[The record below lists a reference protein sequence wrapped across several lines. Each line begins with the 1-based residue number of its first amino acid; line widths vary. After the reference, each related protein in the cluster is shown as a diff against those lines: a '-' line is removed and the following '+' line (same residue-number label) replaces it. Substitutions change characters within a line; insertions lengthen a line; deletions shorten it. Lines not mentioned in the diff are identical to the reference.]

1 MEKIKFKKIKIIAY
15 LNSLSERQR
24 LIVLAVVVGF
34 SSGLAAVV
42 LKLSIEGI
50 KHLLTNW
57 INTSTASLWYLL
69 LPGIGMFLAMLFV
82 KYIAKEDISHGIT
95 KILYSIS
102 RKESKLSSKAI
113 WTPLVASAVTI
124 GFGGSVGAEAPIVH
138 SGAAIGSTIAQ
149 KLNLNYKHIT
159 LLLACGAAGSL
170 AGIFKAPLAGIV
182 FTIEILMFDLTLAS
196 IVPLLVSTVTAIL
209 IPYFLLGQTV
219 AFANAATPF
228 NLDNIPYYII
238 LGLICGIMSF
248 YFIRAT
254 LSIEGK
260 VKKIK
265 NPYMRLIVCALGIGV
280 LVFLFPP
287 LYGEG
292 YSSLSM
298 LLNNEVDSVFDGSIY
313 GSISHNNVFV
323 LLFFMAAMFLKV
335 VSMSF
340 TNAGGGVGGTFGPT
354 LFVGGICGFLVA
366 RAINLTN
373 FILLP
378 EANFA
383 LVGMGGLMAG
393 VMHAPLTAIF
403 LIAEITGG
411 YDLLMPLMITSAIS
425 YMLITRLE
433 PNSIYTKR
441 LAMQGDLITHDKDQA
456 VLTLLKLDELIE
468 TDFIKVYEEQTLGD
482 LVKDI
487 SNTHRNFFP
496 VVTRDNKF
504 VGVVLLDDVRN
515 IMFDRSKY
523 DTKHVSNFMTYT
535 SNVVN
540 KNDTMDMVMKKFK
553 LSNNT
558 WNLPVVDDENNYLG
572 FISKSKM
579 FGAYREQLINFSQ

>member
-1 MEKIKFKKIKIIAY
+1 MKNFKDIKIIPY
-15 LNSLSERQR
+15 LNSLTEKQR
-24 LIVLAVVVGF
+24 LIVLAMVVGLC
-34 SSGLAAVV
+34 SGVAAVA

-50 KHLLTNW
+50 KILLTSW
-57 INTSTASLWYLL
+57 ISTGTDSLWYLL
-69 LPGIGMFLAMLFV
+69 LPGVGMLLAMLFV
-82 KYIAKEDISHGIT
+82 KYVAKEDISHGIT
-95 KILYSIS
+95 RILYSIS
-102 RKESKLSSKAI
+102 RKESKLSTKAI
-113 WTPLVASAVTI
+113 WTPLVASALTI

-138 SGAAIGSTIAQ
+138 SGAAIGSKIAQ

-196 IVPLLVSTVTAIL
+196 IVPLLVSTVTAIS
-209 IPYFLLGQTV
+209 IPYFLIGQTV
-219 AFANAATPF
+219 AFTSTTTHF
-228 NLDNIPYYII
+228 NLENIPYYIV
-238 LGLICGIMSF
+238 LGLFCGLVSF
-248 YFIRAT
+248 YFIRTT

-260 VKKIK
+260 VKRIK
-265 NPYMRLIVCALGIGV
+265 NPYVRLIFSALSIGL

-298 LLNNEVDSVFDGSIY
+298 LLNNEVSNVFSGSIY
-313 GSISHNNVFV
+313 GEISNNNIFILVFFIAV
-323 LLFFMAAMFLKV
+323 MFLKV
-335 VSMSF
+335 VSMSL

-354 LFVGGICGFLVA
+354 LFVGGMCGFIVA

-373 FILLP
+373 FTLLP

-393 VMHAPLTAIF
+393 VMHAPLTGIF

-425 YMLITRLE
+425 YMLISRLE

-441 LAMQGDLITHDKDQA
+441 LALQGDLITHDKDQA
-456 VLTLLKLDELIE
+456 VLTLLKVGELIE
-468 TDFIKVYEEQTLGD
+468 TDFTKINAEQTLGE
-482 LVKDI
+482 LVKII
-487 SNTHRNFFP
+487 SDTHRNLFP
-496 VVTRDNKF
+496 VVTPDNKL
-504 VGVVLLDDVRN
+504 VGVLALDDVRVV
-515 IMFDRSKY
+515 MFDNSKY
-523 DTKHVSNFMTYT
+523 DIMYVSNFAKF
-535 SNVVN
+535 SPHAIN
-540 KNDTMDMVMKKFK
+540 KDDTMEVVMKKFK
-553 LSNNT
+553 VSNA
-558 WNLPVVDDENNYLG
+558 WNLPVVDDDNNYIG

>member
-1 MEKIKFKKIKIIAY
+1 MKNFKDIKIIPY
-15 LNSLSERQR
+15 LNSLTEKQR
-24 LIVLAVVVGF
+24 LIVLAMVVGLC
-34 SSGLAAVV
+34 SGVAAVA

-50 KHLLTNW
+50 KILLTSW
-57 INTSTASLWYLL
+57 ISTGTDSLWYLL
-69 LPGIGMFLAMLFV
+69 LPGVGMLLAMLFV
-82 KYIAKEDISHGIT
+82 KYVAKEDISHGIT
-95 KILYSIS
+95 RILYSIS
-102 RKESKLSSKAI
+102 RKESKLSTKAI
-113 WTPLVASAVTI
+113 WTPLVASALTI

-138 SGAAIGSTIAQ
+138 SGAAIGSKIAQ

-196 IVPLLVSTVTAIL
+196 IVPLLISTVTAIS
-209 IPYFLLGQTV
+209 IPYFLIGQTV
-219 AFANAATPF
+219 AFTSTTTHF
-228 NLDNIPYYII
+228 NLENIPYYIV
-238 LGLICGIMSF
+238 LGLFCGLVSF
-248 YFIRAT
+248 YFIRTT

-260 VKKIK
+260 VKRIK
-265 NPYMRLIVCALGIGV
+265 NPYVRLIFSALSIGL

-298 LLNNEVDSVFDGSIY
+298 LLNNEVSNVFSGSIY
-313 GSISHNNVFV
+313 GEISNNNIFILVFFIAV
-323 LLFFMAAMFLKV
+323 MFLKV
-335 VSMSF
+335 VSMSL

-354 LFVGGICGFLVA
+354 LFVGGMCGFIVA

-373 FILLP
+373 FTLLP

-393 VMHAPLTAIF
+393 VMHAPLTGIF

-425 YMLITRLE
+425 YMLISRLE

-441 LAMQGDLITHDKDQA
+441 LALQGDLITHDKDQA
-456 VLTLLKLDELIE
+456 VLTLLKVGELIE
-468 TDFIKVYEEQTLGD
+468 TDFTKINAEQTLGE
-482 LVKDI
+482 LVKII
-487 SNTHRNFFP
+487 SDTHRNLFP
-496 VVTRDNKF
+496 VVTPDNKL
-504 VGVVLLDDVRN
+504 VGVLALDDVRVV
-515 IMFDRSKY
+515 MFDNSKY
-523 DTKHVSNFMTYT
+523 DIMYVSNFAKF
-535 SNVVN
+535 SPHAIN
-540 KNDTMDMVMKKFK
+540 KDDTMEVVMKKFK
-553 LSNNT
+553 VSNA
-558 WNLPVVDDENNYLG
+558 WNLPVVDDDNNYIG

>member
-1 MEKIKFKKIKIIAY
+1 MKFKKIRIIAY
-15 LNSLSERQR
+15 LNSLPERQR
-24 LIVLAVVVGF
+24 LIVLAVIVGF
-34 SSGLAAVV
+34 CSGLAAVA

-50 KHLLTNW
+50 KYVLTNW
-57 INTSTASLWYLL
+57 IDTGTASLWYLL
-69 LPGIGMFLAMLFV
+69 FPGFGMLLAMLFV
-82 KYIAKEDISHGIT
+82 KYVAKEDISHGIT
-95 KILYSIS
+95 RILYSIS
-102 RKESKLSSKAI
+102 RKESKLSAKTI

-219 AFANAATPF
+219 TFTNATTPF
-228 NLDNIPYYII
+228 NLDNIPYYIL
-238 LGLICGIMSF
+238 LGLICGLMSF
-248 YFIRAT
+248 YFIRST

-260 VKKIK
+260 VKSIK
-265 NPYMRLIVCALGIGV
+265 NPYIRLIVCALGIGL

-298 LLNNEVDSVFDGSIY
+298 LLNNEVESVFDGSIY
-313 GSISHNNVFV
+313 GSISQNNIFV
-323 LLFFMAAMFLKV
+323 LIFFFAVMFLKV

-340 TNAGGGVGGTFGPT
+340 TNAGGGIGGTFGPT

-373 FILLP
+373 IIALP

-425 YMLITRLE
+425 YMLISRLE

-441 LAMQGDLITHDKDQA
+441 LAIQGDLITHDKDQA
-456 VLTLLKLDELIE
+456 VLTLLKLDQLIE
-468 TDFIKVYEEQTLGD
+468 TDFIKVYEEQSLGE
-482 LVKDI
+482 LVKII
-487 SNTHRNFFP
+487 STTHRNLFP
-496 VVTRDNKF
+496 VVTHDNKF

-515 IMFDRSKY
+515 IMFDNSKY
-523 DTKHVSNFMTYT
+523 DTIHVSNFIRFTPHAI
-535 SNVVN
+535 
-540 KNDTMDMVMKKFK
+540 KKEDTMEMVMKKFK
-553 LSNNT
+553 LSNA
-558 WNLPVVDDENNYLG
+558 WNLPVIDENNVYLG